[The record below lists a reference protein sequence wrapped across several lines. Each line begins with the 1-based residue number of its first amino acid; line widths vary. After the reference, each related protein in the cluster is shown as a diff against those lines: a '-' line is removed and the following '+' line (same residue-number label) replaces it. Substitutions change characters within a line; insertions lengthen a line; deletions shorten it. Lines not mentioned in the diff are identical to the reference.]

1 MKIQIIGI
9 LLLLSSSVFGKYEKA
24 KELYD
29 LGVKQNQ
36 AGFLADASVYLTEA
50 IAEYP
55 RYADAFYQRGMSF
68 YGLNKIDHAIRDL
81 DAATQLKVESVHAYI
96 TLINIYRQ
104 QEKFDMA
111 LAITERILIQLPD
124 SAIGAYHSQGT
135 IYEETNEFIMA
146 LNSYRKA
153 ERLAFGKMPEFADQL
168 EERIARVLIKMK
180 QANRKAG
187 SEVY

>member
-29 LGVKQNQ
+29 LGVKQNE
-36 AGFLADASVYLTEA
+36 AGFLADASVYLTDA
-50 IAEYP
+50 LAEYP
-55 RYADAFYQRGMSF
+55 RYADAYYQRGMSF

-81 DAATQLKVESVHAYI
+81 DAATQLKVKSIHAYI
-96 TLINIYRQ
+96 ALINIYRQ
-104 QEKFDMA
+104 QKEFGKA
-111 LAITERILIQLPD
+111 LVITERILIQLPD
-124 SAIGAYHSQGT
+124 SSIGAYNSQGT
-135 IYEETNEFIMA
+135 IYEETNDFIKA

-153 ERLAFGKMPEFADQL
+153 ERLAFGKMPVFAEQL

-180 QANRKAG
+180 LESRF
-187 SEVY
+187 

>member
-9 LLLLSSSVFGKYEKA
+9 LLLISSFAYGQSEKA

-29 LGVKQNQ
+29 LGVKQNE
-36 AGFLADASVYLTEA
+36 AGFLADASVYLTDA

-55 RYADAFYQRGMSF
+55 RYADAYYQRGMSF
-68 YGLNKIDHAIRDL
+68 YGLKKIDHAIRDL
-81 DAATQLKVESVHAYI
+81 DAAAQLKVKSVHAYI

-104 QEKFDMA
+104 LEKFDKA

-124 SAIGAYHSQGT
+124 SAIGAYNSQGT
-135 IYEETNEFIMA
+135 IYEETKDFKKA

-153 ERLAFGKMPEFADQL
+153 ERLAFGKMPDFADQL

-180 QANRKAG
+180 QANRAAG